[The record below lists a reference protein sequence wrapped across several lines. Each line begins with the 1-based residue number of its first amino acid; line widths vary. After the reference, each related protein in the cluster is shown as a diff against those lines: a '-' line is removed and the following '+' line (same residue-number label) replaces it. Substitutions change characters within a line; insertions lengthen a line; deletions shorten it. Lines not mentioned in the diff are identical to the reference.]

1 MRAHDEVIGTT
12 QEEAFRL
19 TADAVRQAQ
28 RALVGVFAIPAS
40 ISLGAAAT
48 MLLVA
53 AFAEQGLE
61 LFRVSIDSVMRG
73 ARDLSRDVERAIPRL
88 NVQPQPGGDPSRAHS

>member
-1 MRAHDEVIGTT
+1 MRNEQEISNT

-19 TADAVRQAQ
+19 TADAVHQAQ

-40 ISLGAAAT
+40 ISLAAAAT
-48 MLLVA
+48 MLHIA

-61 LFRVSIDSVMRG
+61 LFRVSMDSVMRG
-73 ARDLSRDVERAIPRL
+73 ARDLGRDFERAIPRM
-88 NVQPQPGGDPSRAHS
+88 NVPPTGNDQSKHVHS

>member
-1 MRAHDEVIGTT
+1 MRNEEEISTT

-28 RALVGVFAIPAS
+28 RAIVGVFAIPAS
-40 ISLGAAAT
+40 ISMAAAAT
-48 MLLVA
+48 MLHVA

-61 LFRVSIDSVMRG
+61 LFRVSMDSVMRG
-73 ARDLSRDVERAIPRL
+73 ARDLGRDFERAIPRM
-88 NVQPQPGGDPSRAHS
+88 NVQPSSGNDPSKHVHS